1 MNHATTLD
9 TVATPASASG
19 NLVARALHQIADTI
33 REVKRMRREAQERF
47 PHLQF

>member
-9 TVATPASASG
+9 TAVAPAQPSG
-19 NLVARALHQIADTI
+19 NAVARALHQIADTI